1 MVFNPPSWVPQ
12 LSSEPPDSA
21 SVFDFLYNESYGRF
35 SLTYA
40 RAPFTCGL
48 SGKEYPAK
56 HVIDRIEALARA
68 LSQELGWQPNNGSE
82 WDKVIG
88 VFSVNTID
96 TMTVALATHRL
107 GGIHTPANAAYSAA
121 EIEYQLRDSGA
132 KCLFTCLPL
141 LKTALEAAGRV
152 GIPRKH
158 IYILDLPDALTGGKK
173 APAEFKTVDQLI
185 ERGLGARRIEGFKMQ
200 PGEGRRRTAFLCYS
214 SGTSGLPKGVM
225 ISHYNVISNILQ
237 LKMYNKLDRDRNRE
251 QSGHQLDPTETALGL
266 LPMSHIY
273 GLVVVCLC
281 SVYRGDR
288 VVVLPKFEMKPF
300 LETIQRFK
308 VNTLY
313 LVPPIIILMAKQKKL
328 LDQYDLSSVESLFTG
343 AAPLGKETA
352 DELSAQH
359 PKWFVLQAY
368 GLTETSTVVT
378 STSVNDIWFGSSGSL
393 ISGCQA
399 KLISPEGREITE
411 YDQPGELVVKSPAV
425 TLGYLKKPEATKET
439 FQDGWMRTG
448 DEAVIRVS
456 PKGHEH
462 VFIVD
467 RIKELIKV
475 KGFQVAP
482 AELEAHLLTHPAVA
496 DCAVIPVP
504 DDSAGEVPKAFV
516 VKSPSVG
523 VEENDRMV
531 KRDVEKHVEQHKTKH
546 KWLKGGIEFID
557 VIPKSPSGKILRRL
571 LRDKEKESRRKNGAK
586 IVSLEQPSRMSAPNP
601 HQQHEDEPDN
611 VDMLDPEDAEEIIAD
626 DEDAPMDSGD
636 EEEGDEGPIAE
647 IQLHNDSVAHFDGHN
662 DSVFCIAQHPRNP
675 AIVATGGGDDVGYI
689 FEVVVKEQDRPPL
702 PASWSGSES
711 GREQGE
717 RESLKSIAKLE
728 GHSDSIV
735 AIAFT
740 QPAGEYVV
748 TGGMDGRLRAW
759 RDSSNGQARSWQ
771 SVGEMQEVEEI
782 TWIATCPHPSY
793 PNTVALGA
801 ADGSVWV
808 YTVNA
813 ADTASPLTI
822 VQAFYLH
829 TMPCTAG
836 AWTPDGTML
845 ATVSEDASFYL
856 WDVFGEAAAAGLSN
870 PSGQAV
876 VGLTGDDE
884 RFRVE
889 GGLYS
894 VAVAPNGAFAA
905 VGGAEGHVRVIGLPR
920 VGGDAA
926 SSVTSGARGAGARNK
941 AGGGKQSGGP
951 RGGGSSAASGQAG
964 AILASLKTQGDSVE
978 TLAFSAPP
986 LTLLAAGSVD
996 GSIVLLD
1003 TAHRFAVRRHIQA
1016 AHVDDDEGTEQA
1028 VIKVEFLQ
1036 SPRQSSAGG
1045 PGQPAQG
1052 SWLLTSCGNDGVVR
1066 RWDTRGGTAAA
1077 ARGLVGEWRGHRGG
1091 GEGGGIMGF
1100 VQGAGD
1106 KVVTAGDDG
1115 VSLVFSTDIN

>member
-12 LSSEPPDSA
+12 LPSEPPDSVT
-21 SVFDFLYNESYGRF
+21 VFDFLFNETYGRF

-40 RAPFTCGL
+40 RPPFTCGL

-68 LSQELGWQPNNGSE
+68 LSQELGWQPNNGTE

-141 LKTALEAAGRV
+141 LNTALEAAGRV

-158 IYILDLPDALTGGKK
+158 IYILDLPDAFTGGAK
-173 APAEFKTVDQLI
+173 APGEFRTVEQLVQM
-185 ERGLGARRIEGFKMQ
+185 GFGARRIDPFKMQ
-200 PGEGRRRTAFLCYS
+200 PGDGRRRTAFLCYS

-237 LKMYNKLDRDRNRE
+237 IKMYNKFDRERKRE
-251 QSGHQLDPTETALGL
+251 HGGHQMDPTETALGL

-273 GLVVVCLC
+273 GLIVVCLC

-300 LETIQRFK
+300 LDTIQRFK

-313 LVPPIIILMAKQKKL
+313 LVPPIIIVMTKQKKL
-328 LDQYDLSSVESLFTG
+328 LDQYDLSSVECIFTG

-359 PKWFVLQAY
+359 PNWFLQQAY
-368 GLTETSTVVT
+368 GLTETATVVT
-378 STSVNDIWFGSSGSL
+378 STSINDIWFGSSGSL
-393 ISGCQA
+393 VSGCQA
-399 KLISPEGREITE
+399 KLISPEGHEITE

-425 TLGYLKKPEATKET
+425 TLGYLKKPEATRET

-456 PKGHEH
+456 PKGNEH

-504 DDSAGEVPKAFV
+504 DDQAGEVPKAFV
-516 VKSPSVG
+516 VKGPSVG
-523 VEENDRMV
+523 IEENDRMV
-531 KRDVEKHVEQHKTKH
+531 KRDIEKHVEQHKTKH
-546 KWLKGGIEFID
+546 KWLKGGVEFIA

-571 LRDKEKESRRKNGAK
+571 LRDKEKENRRKNGSK
-586 IVSLEQPSRMSAPNP
+586 I
-601 HQQHEDEPDN
+601 DEREN
-611 VDMLDPEDAEEIIAD
+611 VDMLDPEDADEIVAE

-636 EEEGDEGPIAE
+636 EEEGDAPIAE
-647 IQLHNDSVAHFDGHN
+647 IQLHNDSVAHFDGHK
-662 DSVFCIAQHPRNP
+662 DSVFCIAQHPRN
-675 AIVATGGGDDVGYI
+675 ASIVATGGGDDVGYI

-711 GREQGE
+711 GKEQGE
-717 RESLKSIAKLE
+717 REGLKSFFKLE
-728 GHSDSIV
+728 GHSDSIT

-740 QPAGEYVV
+740 QPAGEYIV

-759 RDSSNGQARSWQ
+759 RDSSNGQAKSWKF
-771 SVGEMQEVEEI
+771 VGEAQEVEEI

-793 PNTVALGA
+793 PNTIALGA
-801 ADGSVWV
+801 ADGSVWI
-808 YTVNA
+808 YTINA

-856 WDVFGEAAAAGLSN
+856 CDVFGEAAAAGLSN
-870 PSGQAV
+870 PSSGQAV

-884 RFRVE
+884 RFRVD

-894 VAVAPNGAFAA
+894 VAIAPNGAFAA
-905 VGGAEGHVRVIGLPR
+905 VGGAEGHIRVVGLPR
-920 VGGDAA
+920 IGSDA
-926 SSVTSGARGAGARNK
+926 SVTSGARGAGARNK
-941 AGGGKQSGGP
+941 SGGGKQSGGP

-978 TLAFSAPP
+978 TIAFSAPP
-986 LTLLAAGSVD
+986 LTLMAAGSVD
-996 GSIVLLD
+996 GSIVLFD

-1016 AHVDDDEGTEQA
+1016 AHVDDEEDAAAEQA
-1028 VIKVEFLQ
+1028 VIKVEFVP
-1036 SPRQSSAGG
+1036 SSSTRQPAG

-1106 KVVTAGDDG
+1106 KVITAGDDG
-1115 VSLVFSTDIN
+1115 VALVFATPIN